1 MARDLNNNKKCP
13 ITLISFG
20 VGGGYSHNIMAT
32 LYKCGK
38 GGGYNENYKAY
49 IRLIL

>member
-13 ITLISFG
+13 ITLIS
-20 VGGGYSHNIMAT
+20 VLGGGFYSHNIMAAH
-32 LYKCGK
+32 YKCGK